1 MGPLNIP
8 NASNDYESDVLLGLL
23 DGLEEQIAIKSQ
35 NGTITNGTSRI
46 QLGQEVDATVV
57 GPTAEEL
64 ESLKELI
71 KFDHEYVKKPSEL
84 AKQTLNV
91 ITTCNVN
98 KFATGLTNTLVR
110 QDTDNDV
117 LLTPEIQIQSL
128 DTTDLVPSLMD
139 STEGSF
145 DCDLA
150 DLLSLDLNNCD
161 AKSESGR
168 SDSSGG
174 DSAFGDMPKS
184 PFSDD
189 VSMSPGLGD
198 GTWEESFTEL
208 FPSLEDL
215 C

>member
-1 MGPLNIP
+1 M
-8 NASNDYESDVLLGLL
+8 
-23 DGLEEQIAIKSQ
+23 
-35 NGTITNGTSRI
+35 
-46 QLGQEVDATVV
+46 V

-91 ITTCNVN
+91 ITTCDLD
-98 KFATGLTNTLVR
+98 KLATGVSNTQVIK
-110 QDTDNDV
+110 DTDNV
-117 LLTPEIQIQSL
+117 LLTPEIQIQSM
-128 DTTDLVPSLMD
+128 DTADLVPSLLD
-139 STEGSF
+139 STEGTF
-145 DCDLA
+145 DCDIT
-150 DLLSLDLNNCD
+150 DLLSLDLGNCD

-168 SDSSGG
+168 SDSSG

-189 VSMSPGLGD
+189 ASMSPGLGD

>member
-1 MGPLNIP
+1 M
-8 NASNDYESDVLLGLL
+8 LLGLL
-23 DGLEEQIAIKSQ
+23 DGLQEQISTRSQ
-35 NGTITNGTSRI
+35 TGADTAAVGTSHRLQI
-46 QLGQEVDATVV
+46 GKKIDATLV

-91 ITTCNVN
+91 VTTCSN
-98 KFATGLTNTLVR
+98 KLATKLTNTRVNT
-110 QDTDNDV
+110 DTDDDV
-117 LLTPEIQIQSL
+117 MLTPEIQIV
-128 DTTDLVPSLMD
+128 DAPDLVPSLLD
-139 STEGSF
+139 STVGTF
-145 DCDLA
+145 DCDIS
-150 DLLSLDLNNCD
+150 DLLSFDLSNCD
-161 AKSESGR
+161 AKSESGQ
-168 SDSSGG
+168 SESSGSG

-189 VSMSPGLGD
+189 ASMSPGLGD

>member
-1 MGPLNIP
+1 M
-8 NASNDYESDVLLGLL
+8 
-23 DGLEEQIAIKSQ
+23 
-35 NGTITNGTSRI
+35 
-46 QLGQEVDATVV
+46 V

-91 ITTCNVN
+91 VTTCSNTEL
-98 KFATGLTNTLVR
+98 ATGLRNTCVKK
-110 QDTDNDV
+110 DPHDDV

-128 DTTDLVPSLMD
+128 DTADLVPNLLD
-139 STEGSF
+139 SSEGTF
-145 DCDLA
+145 DCDIT

-161 AKSESGR
+161 VKSDSGR

-189 VSMSPGLGD
+189 ASMSPGLGD